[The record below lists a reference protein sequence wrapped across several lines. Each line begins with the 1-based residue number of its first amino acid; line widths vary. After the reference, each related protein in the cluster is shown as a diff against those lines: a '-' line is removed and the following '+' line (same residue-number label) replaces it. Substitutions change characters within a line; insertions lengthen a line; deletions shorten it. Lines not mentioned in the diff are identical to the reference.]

1 MNLNLNSLN
10 NKIIKCRA
18 CPRLIK
24 FRNKIIKNK
33 RKQFKD
39 EIYWGKPITG
49 FGDPNGKILI
59 VGLAYVWVK
68 SDLDWIKRT
77 VRYGSGRYQKIAMEQ
92 EK

>member
-1 MNLNLNSLN
+1 MNLSLNSLN

-39 EIYWGKPITG
+39 EVYWGKPITG

-59 VGLAYVWVK
+59 VGLALALFVFT
-68 SDLDWIKRT
+68 ST
-77 VRYGSGRYQKIAMEQ
+77 
-92 EK
+92 

>member
-1 MNLNLNSLN
+1 MKKSFKKLENS
-10 NKIIKCRA
+10 IINCKK
-18 CPRLIK
+18 CPRLVN
-24 FRNKIIKNK
+24 FRTRVAKDK
-33 RKQFKD
+33 RKQYTNEK
-39 EIYWGKPITG
+39 YWGKPITG